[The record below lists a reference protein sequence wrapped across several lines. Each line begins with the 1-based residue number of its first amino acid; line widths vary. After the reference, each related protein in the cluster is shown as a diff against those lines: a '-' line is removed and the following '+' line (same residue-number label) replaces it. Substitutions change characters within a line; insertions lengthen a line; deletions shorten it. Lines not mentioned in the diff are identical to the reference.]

1 MNFQADLSFGKR
13 WEQKAQTLLTLTE
26 CVVET
31 APEGQFK
38 KWDFR
43 TCCGAYEVKAD
54 RLAYKYGCKT
64 MFIEYECSDKP
75 SGISSTEAD
84 YWVYFM
90 VRPNGEYVAYRIPI
104 EALKKACVGCPVKS
118 GGDGYKSRGYI
129 VPVLEEFRMLPGKD
143 IHQTQ
148 QSQTVVSEQSQQQT
162 SPLKIVLPLKTQPLG
177 NTTPV
182 SEGLACPRPSK
193 ELDDEPLVESSQS
206 GS

>member
-1 MNFQADLSFGKR
+1 MNFQADLSFGKK
-13 WEQKAQTLLTLTE
+13 WELKAKTLLTLTE
-26 CVVET
+26 CVVAT

-64 MFIEYECSDKP
+64 MFIEHECSGQP

-90 VRPNGEYVAYRIPI
+90 VRPNGEYVAYRIPV
-104 EALKKACVGCPVKS
+104 EALKKACEGCPVKS
-118 GGDGYKSRGYI
+118 GGDGYRSRGYI
-129 VPVLEEFRMLPGKD
+129 VPVMEEFRMLPGKD
-143 IHQTQ
+143 IPHPLRIPVEPHPERTPP
-148 QSQTVVSEQSQQQT
+148 SGNT
-162 SPLKIVLPLKTQPLG
+162 SPCSSG
-177 NTTPV
+177 R
-182 SEGLACPRPSK
+182 ACPRPSE
-193 ELDDEPLVESSQS
+193 ELDVVPQVESLQS